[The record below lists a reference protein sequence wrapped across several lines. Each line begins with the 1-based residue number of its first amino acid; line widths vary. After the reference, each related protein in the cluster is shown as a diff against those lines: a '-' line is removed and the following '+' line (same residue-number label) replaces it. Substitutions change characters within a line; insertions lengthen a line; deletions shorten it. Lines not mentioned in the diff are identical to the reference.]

1 MDSNE
6 TLKEIA
12 DELHNLNLNVV
23 ELISVLKGKQQSP
36 KIGDDLDDTLD
47 AIGEAMRIHREQLAV
62 DAAKATAAS
71 VEKEDAYQK
80 KQQNFDQALKKLGIM

>member
-6 TLKEIA
+6 ILREIA
-12 DELHNLNLNVV
+12 DELHNMNINMC
-23 ELISVLKGKQQSP
+23 ELINVLKGKQQSP

-47 AIGEAMRIHREQLAV
+47 TIGEAMRIHREQLAV
-62 DAAKATAAS
+62 DSAKAAVAS

>member
-6 TLKEIA
+6 TLREIA
-12 DELHNLNLNVV
+12 DELHNLNLNMV

-47 AIGEAMRIHREQLAV
+47 ALGEAMRIHREQLVA
-62 DAAKATAAS
+62 DSAKATAAS
-71 VEKEDAYQK
+71 MEKEDAYQK

>member
-12 DELHNLNLNVV
+12 DELHNLNLNVI

-36 KIGDDLDDTLD
+36 TIGDGLDDTLD
-47 AIGEAMRIHREQLAV
+47 AIGEAMRIHREQLAA

>member
-12 DELHNLNLNVV
+12 DELHNLNLNLV

-47 AIGEAMRIHREQLAV
+47 ALGEAMRIHREQLAA
-62 DAAKATAAS
+62 DSAKATVAS
-71 VEKEDAYQK
+71 VGKEDAYQK

>member
-6 TLKEIA
+6 TLREIA
-12 DELHNLNLNVV
+12 DELHNLNFNMV

-36 KIGDDLDDTLD
+36 KIGDELDDTLN
-47 AIGEAMRIHREQLAV
+47 ALGEAMRIHREQLTA
-62 DAAKATAAS
+62 DSAKATAAS
-71 VEKEDAYQK
+71 MEKEDAYQK

>member
-23 ELISVLKGKQQSP
+23 ELISVLKGKQQPP
-36 KIGDDLDDTLD
+36 KIGDDLDGTSD
-47 AIGEAMRIHREQLAV
+47 AIVQAMIIHREQLAA

>member
-6 TLKEIA
+6 TLREIA
-12 DELHNLNLNVV
+12 DELHNLNLNMV
-23 ELISVLKGKQQSP
+23 ELISVLKGKQQSA

-47 AIGEAMRIHREQLAV
+47 AIGEAMRIHREQLAA
-62 DAAKATAAS
+62 DAAKAAAAS